1 MPEMTGWEIGRAR
14 RVTGTGGGIACEI
27 SPRMACLT
35 HSTDLEPNEAEQESE
50 RHEL

>member
-1 MPEMTGWEIGRAR
+1 MTGWEIGRASS
-14 RVTGTGGGIACEI
+14 VTGTDAGIACEI

-35 HSTDLEPNEAEQESE
+35 HSTDLGPNEAEQERG